1 MDRRCVGG
9 RVDCLDERRLD
20 RPGPHRRPLERS
32 TLCVF
37 ALSNASLTGAQ
48 MAERYAVNLNRIVQR
63 ARRPGLYVY
72 VVMPNRLE
80 RRWRP

>member
-1 MDRRCVGG
+1 
-9 RVDCLDERRLD
+9 
-20 RPGPHRRPLERS
+20 
-32 TLCVF
+32 VF